1 MPIRVK
7 LAWDKSHDPTA
18 NSQNLEDMW
27 ITPDYN
33 YYNQHGAAGLQLT
46 GQHYSP
52 NQQQYTVGHCF
63 CKVWSFW
70 LYECWQICTFIYL
83 QPDGSDYHAL
93 AFGTNY
99 GGGGLQLTGQHYSH
113 HRQHTVGHLF
123 FFAILI
129 ETEFEKVYSK
139 ASSYTASSNT
149 GLADARFLIGSK
161 TIRGTRIYVVKTLSC
176 TFLNDLA

>member
-1 MPIRVK
+1 MYCYVVKLQVFSLQRGSAKPPIAPSNFSSLWLK

-33 YYNQHGAAGLQLT
+33 YYNQHGGAGLQLT

-52 NQQQYTVGHCF
+52 NSQQYTVGHCF

-70 LYECWQICTFIYL
+70 HYECWKICTFIYL
-83 QPDGSDYHAL
+83 QPDGSDYHSL

-123 FFAILI
+123 FLQFWLKLNLKKYTPRPRGVLTLQIL
-129 ETEFEKVYSK
+129 S
-139 ASSYTASSNT
+139 
-149 GLADARFLIGSK
+149 FL
-161 TIRGTRIYVVKTLSC
+161 
-176 TFLNDLA
+176 